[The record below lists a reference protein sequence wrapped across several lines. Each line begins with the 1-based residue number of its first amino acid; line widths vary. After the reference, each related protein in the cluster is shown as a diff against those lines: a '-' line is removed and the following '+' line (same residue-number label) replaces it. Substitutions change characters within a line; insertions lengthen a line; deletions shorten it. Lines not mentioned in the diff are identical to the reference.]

1 MSLST
6 TWTVIPDCTEP
17 DSVPHWHYTDLSEVH
32 RRHLLSL
39 YAATGESVDALGSTE
54 TLARMTA
61 VFSSL
66 TGIPTMPSTLFAA
79 LVAMRKAGLIPARR
93 QKATKFITL
102 AQSEEETPA

>member
-6 TWTVIPDCTEP
+6 VWVTIPDCTEP
-17 DSVPHWHYTDLSEVH
+17 DSVPHWHYTDLPEVH

-61 VFSSL
+61 VFISL
-66 TGIPTMPSTLFAA
+66 TGIPTMPSTLFSN

-93 QKATKFITL
+93 QKTTKFITL